1 MKERR
6 EGTLIININLTPG
19 LLALLALVLLATSLV
34 AYLVWGQGEAAASSS
49 EAPLAASTGTR
60 QYYLSAPVLNATQA
74 LTACTNGY
82 HMASLWEILD
92 TSNLRYNT
100 GLGVWQGDSGSGP
113 PTVWQAWVRTGYG
126 SYNLNTAGM
135 ANCNAWTSSSG
146 SHYGTTAG
154 LPANWTAGSQDIHV
168 WAVGTWTCGSPGH
181 VWCVED

>member
-1 MKERR
+1 MKEQR
-6 EGTLIININLTPG
+6 EGTLIININLTPS

-34 AYLVWGQGEAAASSS
+34 VYLVWGQGEAAASSS
-49 EAPLAASTGTR
+49 EAPLAASTGAR

-74 LTACTNGY
+74 LTACANGY

-100 GLGVWQGDSGSGP
+100 SLGVWQGDSGSGP
-113 PTVWQAWVRTGYG
+113 PTVWQGWVRTGYG
-126 SYNLNTAGM
+126 GYTLNTAGV
-135 ANCNAWTSSSG
+135 ANCNAWASNNP

-154 LPANWTAGSQDIHV
+154 LPANWTAGIQDIHV
-168 WAVGTWTCGSPGH
+168 WAVSTWTCDDPGH